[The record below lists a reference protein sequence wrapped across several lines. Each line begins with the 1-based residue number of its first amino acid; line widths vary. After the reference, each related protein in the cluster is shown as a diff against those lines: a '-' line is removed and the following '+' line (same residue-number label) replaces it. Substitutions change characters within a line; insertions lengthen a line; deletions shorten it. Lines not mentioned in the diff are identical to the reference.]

1 MNKITFEEYKR
12 AIKAEYQVS
21 KMDEVSGILLNP
33 TPAQLRNLCLMK
45 LGNGLS
51 NADENVFKMFFD
63 AKAEDTLRRVIENF
77 DLGKFKPIISFL
89 KGQKDSDTA
98 ARIELAAILVD
109 FIPRPYNTYLLHGKS
124 SERDAQESV
133 KAFQKKR
140 MTDVGIQLVNPTNN
154 VLAGISQYTHWRKS
168 GIILAILMVLFFM
181 GYTVKGIFF
190 AKKDCMKWEG
200 NYYVAVDCLKDNG
213 QFGISSSIDEEVMK
227 LKKVDCSSTLQFFNK
242 ETPIVWYCKRDGVI
256 ELFNMAGFHPVTG
269 KPLKPIT
276 NYIIKKYN
284 LMQ

>member
-63 AKAEDTLRRVIENF
+63 AKPEGDLRRLIENF

-89 KGQKDSDTA
+89 KGQKDSDTST
-98 ARIELAAILVD
+98 RVELAAILVD
-109 FIPRPYNTYLLHGKS
+109 FNPRPYNTYLLHGKRR
-124 SERDAQESV
+124 ERAAQDSV
-133 KAFQKKR
+133 MPFQKRRK
-140 MTDVGIQLVNPTNN
+140 TDVGFQFENCANA
-154 VLAGISQYTHWRKS
+154 LAGESDYTYWRKS
-168 GIILAILMVLFFM
+168 GIILAILLALFFM
-181 GYTVKGIFF
+181 GYTVKGVFF
-190 AKKDCMKWEG
+190 PKKDCMKWEG

-213 QFGISSSIDEEVMK
+213 QSGFSSPIDDAVMK
-227 LKKVDCSSTLQFFNK
+227 LKKVDCSNTLEFFNK
-242 ETPIVWYCKRDGVI
+242 EKPIVWYSKRDGAI

-276 NYIIKKYN
+276 KYIIKKYN
-284 LMQ
+284 LTQ

>member
-33 TPAQLRNLCLMK
+33 TPAQLRNLCLIK

-140 MTDVGIQLVNPTNN
+140 MTDVGIQLVIPTNN

-168 GIILAILMVLFFM
+168 GIILAILMALFFM
-181 GYTVKGIFF
+181 GYTVKGVFF
-190 AKKDCMKWEG
+190 AKKDCMKWAG
-200 NYYVAVDCLKDNG
+200 NYYVAVDCLNDYG

-276 NYIIKKYN
+276 KYIIKKYN

>member
-12 AIKAEYQVS
+12 AIKVEYQVS

-140 MTDVGIQLVNPTNN
+140 MTDVGIQLVDPTNN
-154 VLAGISQYTHWRKS
+154 VLAGISQYAHWRKS

-181 GYTVKGIFF
+181 GYTVKGVFF

-200 NYYVAVDCLKDNG
+200 NYYVAVDCLNDYG

-256 ELFNMAGFHPVTG
+256 ELFNMSGFHPVTG

-276 NYIIKKYN
+276 KYIIKKYN

>member
-154 VLAGISQYTHWRKS
+154 VLAGISQYAHLRKS
-168 GIILAILMVLFFM
+168 GIILAILMALFFM

-190 AKKDCMKWEG
+190 PEKDCMKWEG

-242 ETPIVWYCKRDGVI
+242 ETPIVWYCKRDGEI

-276 NYIIKKYN
+276 KYIIKKYN